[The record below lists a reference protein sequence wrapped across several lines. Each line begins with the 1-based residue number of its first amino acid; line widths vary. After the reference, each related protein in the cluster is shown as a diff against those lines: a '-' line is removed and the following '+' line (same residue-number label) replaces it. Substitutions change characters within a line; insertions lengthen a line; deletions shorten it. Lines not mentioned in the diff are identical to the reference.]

1 MPVVLT
7 PEKVRRIKEDLARG
21 LLQTEVAARHGVS
34 QSQISRIAG
43 NRAWA
48 SVPWPED
55 ASARAEGASTRVSG
69 GGPDPGSDGGGDPP
83 AESGPELRVYLRIEN
98 LAPQF
103 AAYLS
108 TPVRA
113 RGYPPMEGDESLII
127 EIAPALSIHRI
138 VDLALKAAPDMEPGI
153 LYTERHFGLLEL
165 HSRDRDEV
173 DGAGAAILRGIGA
186 EARDQLAPSTLY
198 TDIIEA
204 VADQHAIILNRM
216 RNASMILP
224 GQSLLLY
231 EMAPALFAAVAANQ
245 AERAAPEA
253 TIVDIQMMGAS
264 GRVFMAG
271 EREALR
277 RAQAAIDRTLRGIEG
292 RRPR

>member
-1 MPVVLT
+1 MPLVLT
-7 PEKVRRIKEDLARG
+7 HEKVRRIKEDLARG

-34 QSQISRIAG
+34 QSQILRIAG

-48 SVPWPED
+48 SVPWPEG
-55 ASARAEGASTRVSG
+55 ASARAPSG
-69 GGPDPGSDGGGDPP
+69 GPGPGPEPGSDEGGSDPP
-83 AESGPELRVYLRIEN
+83 AESPPELRVYLRIEN

-186 EARDQLAPSTLY
+186 EAKDQLAPSTLY

-231 EMAPALFAAVAANQ
+231 EMAPALFAAMAANE

-271 EREALR
+271 ESEALR
-277 RAQAAIDRTLRGIEG
+277 RAQAAIERTLEGIEG
-292 RRPR
+292 RRHG